1 MRSTAL
7 RRLTTATT
15 LAGLV
20 ISATPSLSSG
30 LDAPGEDFEVSEIR
44 LSTAAITVSGM
55 DLGAVEIRVT
65 GGFRAETNDTEL
77 ALIFAPSGASSPE
90 QRWVARLR
98 NVDGT
103 ARKGTWSGTLSVPA
117 TASGPLRATTLVQA
131 SCLDQQTACTPQS
144 VTGPTLQVTATHIP
158 RLWAQVR
165 PWPLPVSASRYEVV
179 GSLVD
184 SETGLGFRTPVR
196 VALARDT
203 DCANST
209 LAGLSRT
216 ATPDRRGEFRF
227 VVTGSLTTNISS
239 PSQGALSK
247 LQLHCILAAAGTTTG
262 GKGGSG
268 TGMGSVNAPVVLRT
282 KAPFLLK
289 ASATAAPSRRWV
301 RLGTAVTITGRSQ
314 NNLEPVTLQ
323 RLFGRSAWR
332 TVTTFEP
339 GVLGRFRLVTTPP
352 TKGVMVYRTYQAGTT
367 EVLPTTSA
375 IMRVSVG

>member
-7 RRLTTATT
+7 RRLTIATA
-15 LAGLV
+15 LAGVVLG
-20 ISATPSLSSG
+20 STPSLGSG
-30 LDAPGEDFEVSEIR
+30 FEVPTADFEVSDIR
-44 LSTAAITVSGM
+44 LSTSAITVSGM
-55 DLGAVEIRVT
+55 DLGAVEVRVT

-77 ALIFAPSGASSPE
+77 ALIFGPPAPSLPE

-117 TASGPLRATTLVQA
+117 NASGSLVPTTLVLA

-144 VTGPTLQVTATHIP
+144 VTGPPLQVTGRHIP
-158 RLWAQVR
+158 VLRARVR

-184 SETGLGFRTPVR
+184 AETGLGFRTPVR

-203 DCANST
+203 SCGAT
-209 LAGLSRT
+209 TMAGLGT
-216 ATPDRRGEFRF
+216 TVTPDRRGEFRLP
-227 VVTGSLTTNISS
+227 VTGTLTATMSS
-239 PSQGALSK
+239 PSQGARAK
-247 LQLHCILAAAGTTTG
+247 LQLHCVLAASTSPTAGLGVG
-262 GKGGSG
+262 GG
-268 TGMGSVNAPVVLRT
+268 NAAPIVLRA

-289 ASATAAPSRRWV
+289 ASATATPARRWV
-301 RLGTAVTITGRSQ
+301 RLGSTVTITGRSQ

-332 TVTTFEP
+332 SVTTIEP
-339 GVLGRFRLVTTPP
+339 GADGRFRLITTPP